1 LFFFSLENGRFCFPH
16 RRKSR
21 AQNLPRLNKISQ
33 TAKEHL
39 PMIEILRQA
48 VLRYESKKAIM
59 MATLS
64 AGGELNTY
72 GINYNNLVRLPVS
85 IYIYGKTASLL

>member
-1 LFFFSLENGRFCFPH
+1 M
-16 RRKSR
+16 
-21 AQNLPRLNKISQ
+21 
-33 TAKEHL
+33 T
-39 PMIEILRQA
+39 EILRQA

-85 IYIYGKTASLL
+85 IYIYGKTAYLL